1 MQKFERIESIVIPL
15 DRTNVDT
22 DVIIPKQYLKSVKRT
37 GLGPYLFDDW
47 RYLDPGDLTLDNSK
61 RRLNTDCIFND
72 PHYKKAQ
79 ILLTGVNFGCGS
91 SREHAVWSMMD
102 YGLKTVIA
110 GGFADIFYNNAIQ
123 NGLLPIVLDTETI
136 ATLFRNTADNPDY
149 TIRVDLDEQTVADT
163 QSTWH
168 FEIADFYK
176 HCLLQGL
183 DQIALT
189 LQHADKIRAYET
201 KRRQI
206 APWLF
211 AENQ

>member
-1 MQKFERIESIVIPL
+1 MQKFEPIESIVIPL

-61 RRLNTDCIFND
+61 RHLNPDCIFND
-72 PHYKKAQ
+72 SHYKKAH
-79 ILLTGVNFGCGS
+79 ILLTGANFGCGS
-91 SREHAVWSMMD
+91 SREHAVWAMMD
-102 YGLKTVIA
+102 YGLKAILA
-110 GGFADIFYNNAIQ
+110 PSFADIFYSNAIK
-123 NGLLPIVLDTETI
+123 NGLLPVVLDADTI
-136 ATLFRNTADNPDY
+136 ATLFQNTSNNPDY
-149 TIRVDLDEQTVADT
+149 CLTIKLAEQTVSDA

-168 FEIADFYK
+168 FDIADFDK
-176 HCLLQGL
+176 HCLLEGL

-189 LQHADKIRAYET
+189 LKHADKIRTFEAKRKET
-201 KRRQI
+201 

-211 AENQ
+211 TET